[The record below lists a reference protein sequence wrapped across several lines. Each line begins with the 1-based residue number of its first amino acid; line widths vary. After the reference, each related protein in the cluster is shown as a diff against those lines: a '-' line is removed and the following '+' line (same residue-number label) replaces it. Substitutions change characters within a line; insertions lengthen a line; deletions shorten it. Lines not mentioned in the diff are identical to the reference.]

1 MMKLLTAE
9 IVDFNSFSSMKIFL
23 TIEVYIKDDYE
34 NNFWG
39 NLELKGKK
47 YRDSIC
53 IPYIFPFIH
62 GLIKE

>member
-1 MMKLLTAE
+1 
-9 IVDFNSFSSMKIFL
+9 MKIFL

-39 NLELKGKK
+39 NPELKGKT

-53 IPYIFPFIH
+53 IPYIFPCIH

>member
-1 MMKLLTAE
+1 
-9 IVDFNSFSSMKIFL
+9 MKIFL